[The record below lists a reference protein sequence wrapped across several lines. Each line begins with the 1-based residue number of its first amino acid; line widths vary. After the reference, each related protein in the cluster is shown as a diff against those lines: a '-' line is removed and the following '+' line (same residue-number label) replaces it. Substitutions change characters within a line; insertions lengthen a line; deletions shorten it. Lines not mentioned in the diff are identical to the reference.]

1 MMRPGQFAAVLG
13 FAFVAVWIR
22 VDFGA
27 AVLCLVGALVFY
39 LGAALMLGQLDLV
52 ELQTRMRAGFGQPP
66 PPPPTPPAPPRAR

>member
-13 FAFVAVWIR
+13 FAFVAMWIA

-52 ELQTRMRAGFGQPP
+52 ELQSRVRSGFGQPAP
-66 PPPPTPPAPPRAR
+66 PPPPAPPPRVR